1 MLILQGTL
9 RAATTLGG
17 GTNKKTGEVIPLRNV
32 LQVET
37 LDGRGLVAMTTI
49 TVPELGKYP
58 EKIGSTINLP
68 VRAWAPGG
76 AQVGFVYEAQGRQ
89 RDARSGVRQGHGAGA
104 RGRPL
109 NLIHTNNSPNPVSMR
124 LSGRLTMKTSPLETS
139 LFGWISCPAR
149 SVNCC

>member
-9 RAATTLGG
+9 RSATTLGG
-17 GTNKKTGEVIPLRNV
+17 GTSKKTGEIIPLRNV

-58 EKIGSTINLP
+58 EKIGSTINVP

-76 AQVGFVYEAQGRQ
+76 VQVGFVFEPQGV
-89 RDARSGVRQGHGAGA
+89 AA
-104 RGRPL
+104 
-109 NLIHTNNSPNPVSMR
+109 
-124 LSGRLTMKTSPLETS
+124 
-139 LFGWISCPAR
+139 
-149 SVNCC
+149 

>member
-9 RAATTLGG
+9 RSATTLGG
-17 GTNKKTGEVIPLRNV
+17 GTNKKTGEIIPLRNV

-58 EKIGSTINLP
+58 DKIGSTINVP

-76 AQVGFVYEAQGRQ
+76 VQVGFVFEPQGV
-89 RDARSGVRQGHGAGA
+89 AA
-104 RGRPL
+104 
-109 NLIHTNNSPNPVSMR
+109 
-124 LSGRLTMKTSPLETS
+124 
-139 LFGWISCPAR
+139 
-149 SVNCC
+149 